1 MNEYQENQLLIILSD
16 FIPLMD
22 GDFIQG
28 ISPEA
33 KDLTRQTVLE
43 QLRADKEL
51 LNKEDTSLVSWQEEN
66 IQLLETI
73 SDEDF
78 QAVVNE
84 KIMMTEI
91 QIGQSPFQPL
101 NENQLELLSKHL
113 KSQEE
118 TVSEKESHLEEK
130 AKRKPSLFKKMLRQ
144 LR

>member
-1 MNEYQENQLLIILSD
+1 MKEQEENQLLMILSD

-22 GDFIQG
+22 GDIIQG

-33 KDLTRQTVLE
+33 KDLTRQIVLE
-43 QLRADKEL
+43 QLRADKEAFD
-51 LNKEDTSLVSWQEEN
+51 KEDVSLVSWQEEN
-66 IQLLETI
+66 IQLLEAI
-73 SDEDF
+73 SDEEF
-78 QAVVNE
+78 QAVVDE

-91 QIGQSPFQPL
+91 QIGQSLFQPL

-118 TVSEKESHLEEK
+118 STLEKESHLEEK
-130 AKRKPSLFKKMLRQ
+130 AKRKPSLFKKILRQ

>member
-1 MNEYQENQLLIILSD
+1 MNEQEENQLLIILSD

-22 GDFIQG
+22 GDIIQG

-33 KDLTRQTVLE
+33 KDLTRQIVLE
-43 QLRADKEL
+43 GLKADMEAFDKE
-51 LNKEDTSLVSWQEEN
+51 DVSLVSWQEEN
-66 IQLLETI
+66 IQLLEAI
-73 SDEDF
+73 SDEEF
-78 QAVVNE
+78 QAVVDE
-84 KIMMTEI
+84 KIMMTEL
-91 QIGQSPFQPL
+91 QIGHSIFQPL

-118 TVSEKESHLEEK
+118 TASEKESHLEEK